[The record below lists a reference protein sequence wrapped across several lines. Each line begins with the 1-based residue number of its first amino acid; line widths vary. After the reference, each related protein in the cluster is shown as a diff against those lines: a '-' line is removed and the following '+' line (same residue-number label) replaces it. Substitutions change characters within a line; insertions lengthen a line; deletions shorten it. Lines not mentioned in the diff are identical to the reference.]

1 MPAGILGRAHTAF
14 ATDWAAAALLTM
26 TRGGK
31 GKCSSW
37 IRFRARLRITV
48 SRVIW
53 LMVAHNGIWLAA
65 AFGGAELLVAEAPAT
80 GLADDPLPGAA
91 TLPHPASTAR
101 PSASAASRRPTV
113 AAVAVAAVA
122 AGRLSQDG
130 GFMATCFPGPL
141 ACLPRARAIGGRGEL
156 LLSST
161 PWTAAGPCLVPRI
174 RRLCKLC
181 RLCRQICPGRPGAG
195 PRPRLRLRRPAYP

>member
-37 IRFRARLRITV
+37 IRFRARLRTTV
-48 SRVIW
+48 RRVIW
-53 LMVAHNGIWLAA
+53 LMLAHNGIWLAA
-65 AFGGAELLVAEAPAT
+65 AFGGGERLVAEAPAT
-80 GLADDPLPGAA
+80 GLPDDPLPGAA

-101 PSASAASRRPTV
+101 PSASAASRQPT
-113 AAVAVAAVA
+113 VA

-130 GFMATCFPGPL
+130 RYMATCFPGPL

-161 PWTAAGPCLVPRI
+161 PWTAAGPCLVPPI

-181 RLCRQICPGRPGAG
+181 RSAALPTPRAPLPRPPGRPG
-195 PRPRLRLRRPAYP
+195 PRPRLRLRRPACP